1 MRDFIEPSFRDLT
14 ERYYEMGMKLQSI
27 TDPAEHQKFLLRLAD
42 MTKEMEIKHWL
53 EQPVPPFIGG
63 WNAMSM
69 NDELVVFLDRTMET
83 KELKKVLGQL
93 QQVKANVLG
102 IAFNFVNHKEK
113 NYYYNRYYRYGKH
126 HKAEHDMTDT
136 DIHA

>member
-14 ERYYEMGMKLQSI
+14 ERYYEMGMELQSI
-27 TDPAEHQKFLLRLAD
+27 TDPVEHQKFLLRLAD

-69 NDELVVFLDRTMET
+69 KEELVVFLDRTMET
-83 KELKKVLGQL
+83 KELKRSCQNLFLRELMFKLGKKDTFEKWQKSVPHML
-93 QQVKANVLG
+93 AVIRTAKDNNV
-102 IAFNFVNHKEK
+102 
-113 NYYYNRYYRYGKH
+113 
-126 HKAEHDMTDT
+126 
-136 DIHA
+136 DIYA